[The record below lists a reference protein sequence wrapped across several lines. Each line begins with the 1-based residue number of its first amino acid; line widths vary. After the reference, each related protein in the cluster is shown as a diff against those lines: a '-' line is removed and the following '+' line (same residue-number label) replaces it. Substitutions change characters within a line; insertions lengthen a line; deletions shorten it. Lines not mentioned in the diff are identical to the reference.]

1 MGPTTLPSPPLL
13 PRTRR
18 RRRVL
23 VRDGGADRPASGRR
37 PSSPSAFLRR
47 RRPLLAA
54 HVVNFLKDRVWEMV
68 ERLLISHVAFR
79 MCSGALACPSSLRD
93 FMITASLESPN
104 NAHHCKELRNI
115 SWC

>member
-79 MCSGALACPSSLRD
+79 MCSGMGIGHTPCPCWSIGMSQ
-93 FMITASLESPN
+93 FITRF
-104 NAHHCKELRNI
+104 HDHC
-115 SWC
+115 